1 MLEDELYPKHWKG
14 LSINEK
20 EIQDDFLSILEYFKK
35 EGWSHYE
42 LSNFS
47 KPGFESLHNQAYW
60 DHSNYRGFGLSAAS
74 YVDGRRFT
82 NSASFSGYYA
92 GKIIDEEVLTDTQIE
107 IEMMMFGLRTNG
119 ISKEMLK

>member
-1 MLEDELYPKHWKG
+1 
-14 LSINEK
+14 
-20 EIQDDFLSILEYFKK
+20 
-35 EGWSHYE
+35 
-42 LSNFS
+42 
-47 KPGFESLHNQAYW
+47 
-60 DHSNYRGFGLSAAS
+60 
-74 YVDGRRFT
+74 VDGRRFT